1 MIRRVL
7 PNGRIPHVCVVGA
20 GISGLRCAE
29 VLAQQGLKVTILE
42 GRDRIGGR
50 VHQFSQQGHLID
62 LGPNWIHGTD
72 HNPIL
77 DLAEETHATTFSP
90 PEDAKPSLY
99 DELGH
104 LVEGQ
109 TAKKHSELVWEI
121 ISNAFRYSRENGPS
135 IPPQSSLM
143 DFFRSEVKGKGLNDV
158 SSKLILQMARMWGDF
173 VGEPIEKQSLRF
185 FWLEECIE
193 GENLFLAS
201 TYKSIL
207 DLIAKGALARADLQI
222 STKVTSFKSNIE
234 SGQPPLVTITTASN
248 DTLNFDEVIVTCPL
262 GWLKRNVTSFSPTLP
277 SRITTAIEH
286 ISYGRLEKV
295 YFTFPTAFWLSS
307 NSTGTVTTFF
317 SQFLPPTYAS
327 DQNPERWTTECVSL
341 ASLPGSCAHP
351 TLLFYF
357 HGPCAQ
363 HVTSLIQGLD
373 PASKEYFS
381 RLDAFFQPYYS
392 LLPDY
397 SSSSPDC
404 KPSGIFVTNWQN
416 DELAGFGSYT
426 TFQASDPAKDGEVQ
440 LDKDIEALREGCPER
455 GIWFAGEHTA
465 PFVALGTV
473 TGAYWS
479 GEGVAKRVA
488 EVYGLS
494 GGDESKQGSTG
505 QPMRDELNEA

>member
-1 MIRRVL
+1 M
-7 PNGRIPHVCVVGA
+7 
-20 GISGLRCAE
+20 
-29 VLAQQGLKVTILE
+29 
-42 GRDRIGGR
+42 
-50 VHQFSQQGHLID
+50 
-62 LGPNWIHGTD
+62 
-72 HNPIL
+72 
-77 DLAEETHATTFSP
+77 
-90 PEDAKPSLY
+90 Y
-99 DELGH
+99 
-104 LVEGQ
+104 
-109 TAKKHSELVWEI
+109 
-121 ISNAFRYSRENGPS
+121 RYSHFP
-135 IPPQSSLM
+135 
-143 DFFRSEVKGKGLNDV
+143 
-158 SSKLILQMARMWGDF
+158 
-173 VGEPIEKQSLRF
+173 
-185 FWLEECIE
+185 
-193 GENLFLAS
+193 ENLFLAG

-207 DLIAKGALARADLQI
+207 DFIAKGALAKAELKI
-222 STKVTSFKSNIE
+222 STKVTSFKSNLQSE
-234 SGQPPLVTITTASN
+234 QSPSVTITTASN
-248 DTLNFDEVIVTCPL
+248 DTIDFDEVIVTCPL
-262 GWLKRNVTSFSPTLP
+262 GWLKRNISSFSPTLP

-295 YFTFPTAFWLSS
+295 YITFPTAFWLSS
-307 NSTGTVTTFF
+307 YTIGTPTAFF

-373 PASKEYFS
+373 PASEEYSS
-381 RLDAFFQPYYS
+381 RLDAFFHPYYS
-392 LLPDY
+392 RLPGH

-404 KPSGIFVTNWQN
+404 KPSGIVATNWQN

-479 GEGVAKRVA
+479 GEAVAKRVA
-488 EVYGLS
+488 EAYRLS
-494 GGDESKQGSTG
+494 GGHESKHDSTC
-505 QPMRDELNEA
+505 QPVK

>member
-7 PNGRIPHVCVVGA
+7 PNGRNPHICVVGA

-50 VHQFSQQGHLID
+50 
-62 LGPNWIHGTD
+62 GTD

-77 DLAEETHATTFSP
+77 DLAEKTYDTTFSP
-90 PEDAKPSLY
+90 PEDATPSLY
-99 DELGH
+99 DELGK

-121 ISNAFRYSRENGPS
+121 ISNAFKYSRENGPS

-143 DFFRSEVKGKGLNDV
+143 DFFKSEVKGKNLDDA
-158 SSKLILQMARMWGDF
+158 SSKLIFQMARMWGDF

-207 DLIAKGALARADLQI
+207 ELIAKGALAKAELEL
-222 STKVTSFKSNIE
+222 STKVASFKSNIQ
-234 SGQPPLVTITTASN
+234 SGQPLSVTITTASN
-248 DTLNFDEVIVTCPL
+248 DSSSFDEVIVTCPL
-262 GWLKRNVTSFSPTLP
+262 GWLKRNISSFSPALP
-277 SRITTAIEH
+277 FQITTAIEH

-295 YFTFPTAFWLSS
+295 YVTFPVAFWLSS
-307 NSTGTVTTFF
+307 NSTETGPAFF
-317 SQFLPPTYAS
+317 SQFLPPSYAL

-363 HVTSLIQGLD
+363 RVTSSIQGLD
-373 PASKEYFS
+373 PASKEYFF

-392 LLPDY
+392 LLPKY

-404 KPSGIFVTNWQN
+404 KPSAILVTNWQN
-416 DELAGFGSYT
+416 DEFAGFGSYT
-426 TFQASDPAKDGEVQ
+426 TFQASDPATDGEVQ

-479 GEGVAKRVA
+479 GESVAKRVA
-488 EVYGLS
+488 EVYGL
-494 GGDESKQGSTG
+494 GGGNESKQDSTD
-505 QPMRDELNEA
+505 QPVK

>member
-1 MIRRVL
+1 MIRRAL

-20 GISGLRCAE
+20 GVSGLRCAE
-29 VLAQQGLKVTILE
+29 VLAQHGLKVTIFE

-50 VHQFSQQGHLID
+50 VHQVSQQGHLID

-77 DLAEETHATTFSP
+77 SIAEKTHDTTFSP
-90 PEDAKPSLY
+90 PEDAPPSLY
-99 DELGH
+99 DESGH
-104 LVEGQ
+104 LVESQ

-121 ISNAFRYSRENGPS
+121 ISNAFKYSRENGPS

-143 DFFRSEVKGKGLNDV
+143 DFFESEVKGKGLDDA
-158 SSKLILQMARMWGDF
+158 SAKLIFQMARMWGDF

-207 DLIAKGALARADLQI
+207 DLIAKGALAKADLKI
-222 STKVTSFKSNIE
+222 STKVTAFKSNIE
-234 SGQPPLVTITTASN
+234 SGQPPSVTITTASN
-248 DTLNFDEVIVTCPL
+248 DTVEFDEVIVTCPL
-262 GWLKRNVTSFSPTLP
+262 GWLKRNIASFSPALP
-277 SRITTAIEH
+277 SRIITAIEH

-295 YFTFPTAFWLSS
+295 YITFPTAFWLSPIPK
-307 NSTGTVTTFF
+307 GTVPAFF
-317 SQFLPPTYAS
+317 SQFLPPRYAS
-327 DQNPERWTTECVSL
+327 EQNPERWTTECVSL
-341 ASLPGSCAHP
+341 ASLPGPCAHP

-373 PASKEYFS
+373 PASEEYFS

-397 SSSSPDC
+397 SSSSPEC
-404 KPSGIFVTNWQN
+404 KPSGIFVTDWQN

-440 LDKDIEALREGCPER
+440 LDGDIEALREGCPER

-488 EVYGLS
+488 EAYGFS
-494 GGDESKQGSTG
+494 DGDKSKQ
-505 QPMRDELNEA
+505 D